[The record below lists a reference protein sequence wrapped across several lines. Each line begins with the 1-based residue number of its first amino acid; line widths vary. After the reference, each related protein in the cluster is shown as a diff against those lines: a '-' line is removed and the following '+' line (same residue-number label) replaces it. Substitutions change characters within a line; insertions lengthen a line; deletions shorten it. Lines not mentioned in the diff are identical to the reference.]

1 MTQLQLTQKQLTGFD
16 DSRFQDFRELMVKH
30 LREQVGGDFATQSD
44 DDLLKYVDTGVT
56 KAKSYG
62 ATENEAFGMY
72 IVMMTEFGDD
82 FDSNSEY
89 PWAQDSLT
97 DKTVKDANDR
107 IRNTVS
113 LCSFYLSNLNE

>member
-62 ATENEAFGMY
+62 ATENEVFGMY
-72 IVMMTEFGDD
+72 IIMMTEFGDD

-89 PWAQDSLT
+89 PWAKDSLT

>member
-1 MTQLQLTQKQLTGFD
+1 MTQLQLTQKQLTEFD
-16 DSRFQDFRELMVKH
+16 DSRFQDFREFMVKH
-30 LREQVGGDFATQSD
+30 LRDQVGGDFTTQSD
-44 DDLLKYVDTGVT
+44 DDLLKYVDAGIT

-82 FDSNSEY
+82 FDDNSEY
-89 PWAQDSLT
+89 PWAKDSLT

-107 IRNTVS
+107 IRNTVA
-113 LCSFYLSNLNE
+113 LCSFYLSNLDE